1 MMTFSNAITTYV
13 GQNVGAGRWD
23 RVKSGIHATLK
34 LSVGLSL
41 VICVLLLLFSGTLLE
56 LFTTSP
62 AVIEAGQSIWS
73 LWFRSISC
81 SRSCLS

>member
-1 MMTFSNAITTYV
+1 MAGFNAANKIDAFAFLPMMTFSNAITTYV

-41 VICVLLLLFSGTLLE
+41 
-56 LFTTSP
+56 
-62 AVIEAGQSIWS
+62 
-73 LWFRSISC
+73 
-81 SRSCLS
+81 